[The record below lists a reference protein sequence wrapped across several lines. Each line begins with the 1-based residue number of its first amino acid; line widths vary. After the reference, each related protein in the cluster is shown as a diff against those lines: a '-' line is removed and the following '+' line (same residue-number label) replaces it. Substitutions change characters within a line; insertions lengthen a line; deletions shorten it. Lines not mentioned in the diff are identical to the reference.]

1 VAPRKGHQ
9 VKLQRNGRT
18 KALAIG
24 AVAVVS
30 SLTLAACGSDN
41 NNTNAGSSTS
51 AAATTA
57 AAGASTAAG
66 SDCGSGQLLGA
77 GSTAQQNAVTQ
88 WVKDFQAKCPGV
100 TINYNG
106 NGSGAG
112 ITSFASGKVAFA
124 GSDAALKPA
133 DVTAAK
139 SACPGGTAID
149 LPMIGG
155 PIAIGYNVPGVTG
168 LILDAPTLAKIFN
181 GKITNWNDAAIK
193 ALNPTATLPNLAIQT
208 FHRSD
213 GSGTSANFTAYL
225 AATAASDFPYAASKL
240 WPAKSGQSATG
251 SSGLAAQVKSVKGA
265 ISYFELSYAT
275 AGNITTAKIATGASA
290 PVEATAANASTAIAD
305 ATTVGTGADLA
316 QKLNYATKAD
326 GAYPITLLTYEIV
339 CDKGNKAATLPA
351 LKAFL
356 NYTVSSAGQSSVSS
370 LGYFPLPAALQAKVT
385 AEIAALS

>member
-1 VAPRKGHQ
+1 

-41 NNTNAGSSTS
+41 NTAGSSSTS
-51 AAATTA
+51 AAATA
-57 AAGASTAAG
+57 AAGSSSAAG
-66 SDCGSGQLLGA
+66 GSACGSGQLLGA
-77 GSTAQQNAVTQ
+77 GSTAQANAVTQ

-100 TINYNG
+100 TVNYNPT
-106 NGSGAG
+106 GSGAG
-112 ITSFASGKVAFA
+112 ITSFESGKVAFA
-124 GSDAALKPA
+124 GSDAALKA
-133 DVTAAK
+133 TDVAAAAA
-139 SACPGGTAID
+139 SCPGGTAID
-149 LPMIGG
+149 LPMVGG

-168 LILDAPTLAKIFN
+168 LILDASTLAKIFN

-193 ALNPTATLPNLAIQT
+193 ALNPTATLPNLPIQT
-208 FHRSD
+208 FHRTD
-213 GSGTSANFTAYL
+213 GSGTTANFTAYL
-225 AATAASDFPYAASKL
+225 AATAATDFPYKAAKL

-275 AGNITTAKIATGASA
+275 AGNISTAKIATGASA
-290 PVEATAANASTAIAD
+290 PVEATAANASTAVAD

-316 QKLNYATKAD
+316 QKLNYATKAE

-356 NYTVSSAGQSSVSS
+356 NYTVSAAGQSSISS
-370 LGYFPLPAALQAKVT
+370 LGYFPLPAALQAKVA

>member
-1 VAPRKGHQ
+1 

-41 NNTNAGSSTS
+41 NNASSSTSS

-57 AAGASTAAG
+57 AGSSSAAGG

-77 GSTAQQNAVTQ
+77 GSTAQANAVTQ

-100 TINYNG
+100 TVNYNA

-112 ITSFASGKVAFA
+112 ITSFESGKVAFA
-124 GSDAALKPA
+124 GSDAALKA
-133 DVTAAK
+133 TDVAAAAA
-139 SACPGGTAID
+139 SCPSGTAID
-149 LPMIGG
+149 LPMVGG

-193 ALNPTATLPNLAIQT
+193 ALNPTATLPNLPIQT

-213 GSGTSANFTAYL
+213 GSGTTANFTAYL
-225 AATAASDFPYAASKL
+225 AATAASDFPYTAAKL

-275 AGNITTAKIATGASA
+275 AGNISTTKIATGAAA
-290 PVEATAANASTAIAD
+290 PVEATAANASTAVAD

-316 QKLNYATKAD
+316 QKLNYATKAA

-356 NYTVSSAGQSSVSS
+356 NYTVSSAGQSSIAS
-370 LGYFPLPAALQAKVT
+370 LGYFPLPAALQAKVA

>member
-1 VAPRKGHQ
+1 

-41 NNTNAGSSTS
+41 NNASSSTSS

-57 AAGASTAAG
+57 AGSSSAAGG

-77 GSTAQQNAVTQ
+77 GSTAQANAVTQ

-100 TINYNG
+100 TVNYNA

-112 ITSFASGKVAFA
+112 ITSFESGKVAFA
-124 GSDAALKPA
+124 GSDAALKA
-133 DVTAAK
+133 TDVAAAAA
-139 SACPGGTAID
+139 SCPSGTAID
-149 LPMIGG
+149 LPMVGG

-193 ALNPTATLPNLAIQT
+193 ALNPTATLPNLPIQT

-213 GSGTSANFTAYL
+213 GSGTTANFTAYL
-225 AATAASDFPYAASKL
+225 AATAASDFPYTAAKL

-275 AGNITTAKIATGASA
+275 AGNISTAKIATGAAA
-290 PVEATAANASTAIAD
+290 PVEATAANASTAVAD

-316 QKLNYATKAD
+316 QKLNYATKAA

-356 NYTVSSAGQSSVSS
+356 NYTVSSAGQSSIAS
-370 LGYFPLPAALQAKVT
+370 LGYFPLPAALQAKVA

>member
-1 VAPRKGHQ
+1 MAPRKGHQ

-41 NNTNAGSSTS
+41 NNASSSNTS

-57 AAGASTAAG
+57 ATGASSAAA

-77 GSTAQQNAVTQ
+77 GSTAQANAVTQ

-100 TINYNG
+100 TINYNA

-112 ITSFASGKVAFA
+112 ITSFQSGKVAFA

-133 DVTAAK
+133 DVTAAA

-149 LPMIGG
+149 LPMVGG

-193 ALNPTATLPNLAIQT
+193 ALNPTATLPDLRIQT

-225 AATAASDFPYAASKL
+225 AATAASDFPYAPNKL

-290 PVEATAANASTAIAD
+290 PVEATAANASAAVAD
-305 ATTVGTGADLA
+305 AKTVGTGADLA
-316 QKLNYATKAD
+316 QQLNYATKAE

-356 NYTVSSAGQSSVSS
+356 NYTVSSAGQSSIAS
-370 LGYFPLPAALQAKVT
+370 LGYFPLPAALQTKVT